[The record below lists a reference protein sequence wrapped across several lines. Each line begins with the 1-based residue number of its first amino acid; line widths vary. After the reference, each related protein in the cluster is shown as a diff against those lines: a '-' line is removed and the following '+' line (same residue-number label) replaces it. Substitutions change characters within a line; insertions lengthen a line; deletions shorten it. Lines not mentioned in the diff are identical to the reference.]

1 MAILRGGRRIGN
13 FDIRGGISRE
23 DLKGVYDIG
32 RDKRLKQRQG
42 VINSETTIG
51 RFVSNIAQ
59 GEGFAR
65 PTRYIIRI
73 FLPNPAQISV
83 PGNGSFR
90 ASQDEGIE
98 NANTLN
104 ALNGQEMAR
113 NVAMMCNKIT
123 LPSRD
128 VNTKDH
134 MVYGPR
140 RIMPYAYSYSGE
152 INATFYGD
160 KYLRQRA
167 FFEEWQKLIFDNNS
181 HNMKYYNDYVGEM
194 DILQLGA
201 FDSEH
206 DRDRI
211 VYGVRLY
218 EVYPQ
223 TLGSI
228 EYGYDATDQIVQVP
242 ITLNF
247 RYWRNLTLDQIGNA
261 TIGSN
266 IGKVPEIVPS
276 KDYGIFGGILNKLPA
291 PLKRAGRDVVNQ
303 VRRSL
308 PIGRVTGGRVFPPF
322 L

>member
-32 RDKRLKQRQG
+32 RDKRLSQRQG

-73 FLPNPAQISV
+73 FLPNPAPLSSPQPFEESV
-83 PGNGSFR
+83 EKS
-90 ASQDEGIE
+90 
-98 NANTLN
+98 NTLN
-104 ALNGQEMAR
+104 SLNGQDMAR

-128 VNTKDH
+128 VNTKSH
-134 MVYGPR
+134 ITYGPKR
-140 RIMPYAYSYSGE
+140 EMPYAYSYTGTVE
-152 INATFYGD
+152 ATFYGD

-181 HNMKYYNDYVGEM
+181 HNMRYYNDYVGEM

-228 EYGYDATDQIVQVP
+228 EYGYDATDQIVNVP

-247 RYWRNLTLDQIGNA
+247 RSWRNLTIDQIGNA
-261 TIGSN
+261 TVGSN

-276 KDYGIFGGILNKLPA
+276 KDFGIFGGILNKLPT
-291 PLKRAGRDVVNQ
+291 PLKRVGSDVLNQ